1 MMRVYL
7 QELTE
12 EAFAPYGQ
20 MLNAPDNG
28 TRQNFA
34 ARVENNRP
42 TAARA
47 NLALITASAT
57 PFPLE
62 IKTLERHAHSNQCF
76 IPLSVGEYLVVVCN
90 DSGEGRPDLKTLKAF
105 RVSGDTGVNYNAS
118 TWHYG
123 MTAIGEPGTFAMLVH
138 ESGTS
143 DDCEFL
149 DIEPLVVS
157 H

>member
-1 MMRVYL
+1 MRAYL
-7 QELTE
+7 QELTP

-20 MLNAPDNG
+20 VLHAPDNG
-28 TRQNFA
+28 SRQNFV

-42 TAARA
+42 TLARA
-47 NLALITASAT
+47 NMALVTAAPA

-62 IKTLERHAHSNQCF
+62 IKALERHAHSNQSF
-76 IPLSVGEYLVVVCN
+76 IPLSIGEYLVVVCN
-90 DSGEGRPDLKTLKAF
+90 DTGEGRPDLKTLKAF
-105 RVSGDTGVNYNAS
+105 RVSGDTGVNYDAS

-138 ESGTS
+138 ESGS
-143 DDCEFL
+143 ADDCEFV

-157 H
+157 Y